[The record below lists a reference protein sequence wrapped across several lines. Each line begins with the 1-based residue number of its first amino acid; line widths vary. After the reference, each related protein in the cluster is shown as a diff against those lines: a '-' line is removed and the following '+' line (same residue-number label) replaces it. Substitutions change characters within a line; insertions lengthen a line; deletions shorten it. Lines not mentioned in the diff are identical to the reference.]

1 MTVHDILATSVG
13 QLLLVANDEGLT
25 TVQFGTARY
34 AVPPLD
40 DWVPVARGEGP
51 AKAIV
56 LEARAQLEAY
66 FAGRLSQFTLPLA
79 GRGTP
84 FQQRVWRELRSVPF
98 GETVSYGDLARSIGA
113 PAAVRAVGGAN
124 ARNPIPI
131 IVPCH
136 RVVGSTR
143 IVDRLRGRHRP
154 EAVAAPARGGVP
166 PADAGARLAWRDH
179 RDYHALRARYAFSG
193 GRMTRYDYLIVGGG
207 MTADAAAHGIREQ
220 DTKGTIGIIGAEPH
234 RAVQPPPA
242 HQGALEGRRRW
253 TASGARPRRP
263 GPSCIL
269 GRRIVIARPARQA
282 RDRRQRDAS
291 YEYGKLLL
299 ATGGRPRRLPDAPDG
314 VIYFRT
320 LEDYRRLRGTCRP
333 GRAASW

>member
-13 QLLLVANDEGLT
+13 KLLLVANDEGLT
-25 TVQFGTARY
+25 TVQFETARY

-136 RVVGSTR
+136 RVVGSTGSLTGFGGG
-143 IVDRLRGRHRP
+143 IDRKRWLLRH
-154 EAVAAPARGGVP
+154 EAVSRPLM
-166 PADAGARLAWRDH
+166 LA
-179 RDYHALRARYAFSG
+179 
-193 GRMTRYDYLIVGGG
+193 
-207 MTADAAAHGIREQ
+207 
-220 DTKGTIGIIGAEPH
+220 
-234 RAVQPPPA
+234 
-242 HQGALEGRRRW
+242 
-253 TASGARPRRP
+253 
-263 GPSCIL
+263 
-269 GRRIVIARPARQA
+269 
-282 RDRRQRDAS
+282 
-291 YEYGKLLL
+291 L
-299 ATGGRPRRLPDAPDG
+299 A
-314 VIYFRT
+314 
-320 LEDYRRLRGTCRP
+320 
-333 GRAASW
+333 